1 MVTNPHIHPMS
12 SSVMDEMSYF
22 LSKQEDV
29 YIRSRLEDTLLWSCQ
44 CHNTIDREYGYGRKG
59 WMSERFC
66 HSEGLVKERYPDG
79 TLASTWFALMPW
91 ACGSI
96 LEGLTGEMW
105 PEDVKENGEVSA
117 L

>member
-1 MVTNPHIHPMS
+1 
-12 SSVMDEMSYF
+12 
-22 LSKQEDV
+22 
-29 YIRSRLEDTLLWSCQ
+29 
-44 CHNTIDREYGYGRKG
+44 
-59 WMSERFC
+59 MSERFC